1 MFILDTNVLSELMN
15 VEGASVVLEWVDA
28 IPKNDLFTTA
38 LNCAEIWYGI
48 ALRDEGRKKRQLI
61 RRAEEMFN
69 EDFRG
74 RILPFDQ
81 RSALHFAD
89 ITARRKRLGRR
100 VGTLDSQIAAI
111 ARANEMTVATRNVSH
126 FRDCDVPLV
135 DPWAR

>member
-69 EDFRG
+69 EDFRDESCRLMSG
-74 RILPFDQ
+74 RPCISLISPLGAKDWGGVLELSTHKSLP
-81 RSALHFAD
+81 SP
-89 ITARRKRLGRR
+89 GR
-100 VGTLDSQIAAI
+100 TK
-111 ARANEMTVATRNVSH
+111 
-126 FRDCDVPLV
+126 
-135 DPWAR
+135 

>member
-1 MFILDTNVLSELMN
+1 MN

-28 IPKNDLFTTA
+28 IPKNDMFTTA

-74 RILPFDQ
+74 RILPFDE

-89 ITARRKRLGRR
+89 ITARRKRLAACWNSLLTNRCHRQGERNDRR
-100 VGTLDSQIAAI
+100 HS
-111 ARANEMTVATRNVSH
+111 
-126 FRDCDVPLV
+126 
-135 DPWAR
+135 